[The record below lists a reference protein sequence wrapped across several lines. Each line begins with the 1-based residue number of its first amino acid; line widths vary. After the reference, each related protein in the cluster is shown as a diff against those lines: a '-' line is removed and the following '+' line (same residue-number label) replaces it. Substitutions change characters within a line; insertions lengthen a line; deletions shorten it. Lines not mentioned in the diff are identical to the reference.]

1 MEQAPQLVDVLDPV
15 QQSVARA
22 NERLRELLFD
32 LEAPDVE
39 RGLGPA
45 LRRAADEIFHHDGVE
60 VRIVADDE
68 PRVDASLRTVA
79 YRITREALINVRKH
93 ADARHVLVHVASRDG
108 GLSVDVADDGVGLGA
123 VPPRSAPGHHGV
135 TGMRDRASVAGG
147 EVRFTDRPEGGTLVS
162 LWLPAGTR
170 TSARRG

>member
-1 MEQAPQLVDVLDPV
+1 M
-15 QQSVARA
+15 ARA

-45 LRRAADEIFHHDGVE
+45 LRRAADEIFHQGGVE
-60 VRIVADDE
+60 VRIAADDE
-68 PRVDASLRTVA
+68 PQVDTSVRTVA

-93 ADARHVLVHVASRDG
+93 ARARHVLVRVAARNG
-108 GLSVDVADDGVGLGA
+108 GLGVDVSDDGVGLGSRA
-123 VPPRSAPGHHGV
+123 PRSAPGHHGV

-147 EVRFTDRPEGGTLVS
+147 EVRFSSRPEGGTLVS
-162 LWLPAGTR
+162 LWLPAGTG
-170 TSARRG
+170 TSARRR